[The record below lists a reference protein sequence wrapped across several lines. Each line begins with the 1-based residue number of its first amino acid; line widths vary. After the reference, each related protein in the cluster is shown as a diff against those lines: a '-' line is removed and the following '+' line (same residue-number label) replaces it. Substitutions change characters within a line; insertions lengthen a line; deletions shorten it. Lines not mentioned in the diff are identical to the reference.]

1 MVVLQEE
8 IRFLKDSLLN
18 EKEKRDQMF
27 DDQQKLFYTLQSQMH
42 STEKEVLNRL
52 KEHRSDQLEIFKVSE
67 DERQEMYKMKNGTFE
82 GEMSYLKNILK
93 TLERRI
99 DDENAFRVKNED
111 DLRTWFE
118 QKVNG
123 LSERMKNEEKQ

>member
-1 MVVLQEE
+1 VVVLQEE

>member
-1 MVVLQEE
+1 M
-8 IRFLKDSLLN
+8 KDSLLN

-27 DDQQKLFYTLQSQMH
+27 DDQQKLFYTLQAQMH

-52 KEHRSDQLEIFKVSE
+52 KEHRSDQLEILKVSDE
-67 DERQEMYKMKNGTFE
+67 ERQEMYKMKNGTFE

-99 DDENAFRVKNED
+99 DDETAFRVKNED

-123 LSERMKNEEKQ
+123 LSERMKNEEKQQLERERKLIF

>member
-1 MVVLQEE
+1 
-8 IRFLKDSLLN
+8 
-18 EKEKRDQMF
+18 MF
-27 DDQQKLFYTLQSQMH
+27 DDQQKLFYTLQAQMH

-52 KEHRSDQLEIFKVSE
+52 KEHRSDQLEILKVSDE
-67 DERQEMYKMKNGTFE
+67 ERQEMYKMKNGTFE
-82 GEMSYLKNILK
+82 GEVSYLKNILK

-99 DDENAFRVKNED
+99 DDETAFRVKNED

-123 LSERMKNEEKQ
+123 LSERMKNEEK